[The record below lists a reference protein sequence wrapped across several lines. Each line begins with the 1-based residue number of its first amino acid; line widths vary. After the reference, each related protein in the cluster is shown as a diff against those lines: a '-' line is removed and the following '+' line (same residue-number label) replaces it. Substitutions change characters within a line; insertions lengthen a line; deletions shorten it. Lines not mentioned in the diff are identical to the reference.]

1 MGVTNRRPNS
11 NSELI
16 PHMEMRFLAC
26 VTRVPSREP
35 YQTVSTVNFLLG
47 IMRTDLWSQGIQPQ
61 ENLKIQF
68 GENYFVLGL
77 LARDIANHSF
87 EHTFDP
93 GLKPL
98 E

>member
-1 MGVTNRRPNS
+1 MCDQRSVSGALSNRKHGLFP
-11 NSELI
+11 
-16 PHMEMRFLAC
+16 
-26 VTRVPSREP
+26 TRYYENGPLEP
-35 YQTVSTVNFLLG
+35 GYSATTF
-47 IMRTDLWSQGIQPQ
+47 
-61 ENLKIQF
+61 KIQF

-77 LARDIANHSF
+77 PARDIANHSF

>member
-1 MGVTNRRPNS
+1 
-11 NSELI
+11 
-16 PHMEMRFLAC
+16 
-26 VTRVPSREP
+26 
-35 YQTVSTVNFLLG
+35 
-47 IMRTDLWSQGIQPQ
+47 MRTDLWSQGIQPQ

-98 E
+98 EWKIV

>member
-1 MGVTNRRPNS
+1 M
-11 NSELI
+11 
-16 PHMEMRFLAC
+16 
-26 VTRVPSREP
+26 TRVPSREP
-35 YQTVSTVNFLLG
+35 YQTVSTVYFLLG
-47 IMRTDLWSQGIQPQ
+47 IMRTDLWSQGIQG
-61 ENLKIQF
+61 IQF
-68 GENYFVLGL
+68 EENYFVLGL